1 MTLSKTYITDISDG
15 DIIDSYFLVTSRQ
28 LEPFRNK
35 PGHYLQ
41 LVLSD
46 KTGEIRAF
54 AWERAHEFYQIAG
67 EDQVV
72 RAYGSIKDYKGNL
85 QFYIESLTLCE
96 EGEFDLAELVP
107 HVDKDINELKK
118 ELFRII
124 DKVSSPYLRQLLNY
138 FFKNPRYL
146 KMFEK
151 APGGKRIHHGYLG
164 GLLEHT
170 VEVAKICEF
179 IASLF
184 PEVDEEVLLCGAL
197 LHDIGKIREYCYA
210 RRIDIT
216 DEGRLLGHIMIGDEL
231 VSEAI
236 DSIPSFPSEVAL
248 NLRHVLISHH
258 GELEWGSPKRPKTI
272 EAIILHHVDNLDAK
286 VNQFAQII
294 SRHSDDGANWSNYE
308 ASLGRSIYI
317 GLDKSSFVEIGRGV
331 DETAA
336 GEEG

>member
-1 MTLSKTYITDISDG
+1 MTLSKTYLADISEG
-15 DIIDSYFLVTSRQ
+15 DVVDSYFLVTSRQ

-41 LVLSD
+41 LTLAD

-54 AWERAHEFYQIAG
+54 AWDRAHEFYQIAD

-72 RAYGSIKDYKGNL
+72 RAYGSIKDYRGNL
-85 QFYIESLTLCE
+85 QLYIESLALCE

-107 HVDKDINELKK
+107 HVDKDIGELEK
-118 ELFRII
+118 ELFRSI
-124 DKVSSPYLRQLLNY
+124 DRVSNPFLRQLLNY
-138 FFKNPRYL
+138 FFKNPHCL
-146 KMFEK
+146 KLFEK

-179 IASLF
+179 MCTLF
-184 PEVDEEVLLCGAL
+184 PEVDEELLLCGAL

-216 DEGRLLGHIMIGDEL
+216 DEGKLLGHIMIGDEL

-236 DSIPSFPSEVAL
+236 NSISNFPADLAV
-248 NLRHVLISHH
+248 NLRHMLISHH

-294 SRHSDDGANWSNYE
+294 SRHSDDGGNWSNYE
-308 ASLGRSIYI
+308 NTLGRSIYI
-317 GLDKSSFVEIGRGV
+317 GPDKTSFVEIGRSV

-336 GEEG
+336 GEE